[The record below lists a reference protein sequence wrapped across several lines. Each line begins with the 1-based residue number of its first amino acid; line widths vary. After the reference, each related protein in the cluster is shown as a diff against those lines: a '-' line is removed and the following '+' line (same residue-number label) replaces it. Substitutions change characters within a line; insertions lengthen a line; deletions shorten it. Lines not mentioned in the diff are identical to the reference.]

1 MERFNQVLELFFYQG
16 ENKDKNKEKNY
27 IFKDT
32 LLITSAETILT
43 NCKTEIVL
51 ASIFIFIVTFC
62 YSLELTD
69 GRPREFSS
77 DHICHLYINKR
88 PMSTN
93 SQHNSNSNKYT
104 PSTEETNLN
113 IEAEIHCC
121 NNNLMNFTRRCSN
134 YYSFLFRNSNYY
146 LFLTQQEKK
155 KTN

>member
-1 MERFNQVLELFFYQG
+1 MERLNQVLELFFYQG
-16 ENKDKNKEKNY
+16 DNKDKNKEKNY
-27 IFKDT
+27 ILKDT

-69 GRPREFSS
+69 GRLREFSLN
-77 DHICHLYINKR
+77 HICHLYINKR
-88 PMSTN
+88 QMSPN

-104 PSTEETNLN
+104 PSRVETNLN
-113 IEAEIHCC
+113 IESEIHCC
-121 NNNLMNFTRRCSN
+121 NNNLMKFTRRCSN
-134 YYSFLFRNSNYY
+134 YYFFLFRNSNYY
-146 LFLTQQEKK
+146 SFLTKTTR